1 MKEYYMIIER
11 DEKGWY
17 VGCVPE
23 LPGCHTQGKT
33 IEELT
38 ERMREAIDLY
48 LEDEDASLFPPAEF
62 IGVQKVAV
70 A

>member
-17 VGCVPE
+17 VGSVPE
-23 LPGCHTQGKT
+23 LPGCHTQART

-38 ERMREAIDLY
+38 ERMKEAIDLY
-48 LEDEDASLFPPAEF
+48 LEDADVSSVPSSEF